1 MRDSYGKVVTTRQA
15 NQFYEKG
22 LSLKPSISQEQLKH
36 NLMKSNQNELLR
48 QISEKKR
55 QKEE

>member
-22 LSLKPSISQEQLKH
+22 LSLKPSIRQEQLKH